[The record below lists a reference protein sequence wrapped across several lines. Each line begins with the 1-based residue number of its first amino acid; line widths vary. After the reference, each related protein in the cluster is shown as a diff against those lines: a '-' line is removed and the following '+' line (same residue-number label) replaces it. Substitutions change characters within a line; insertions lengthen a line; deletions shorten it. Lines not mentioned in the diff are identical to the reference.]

1 MELSIECKSRDP
13 KSKPSALRR
22 EGLLPAVLY
31 GHEGTESVSLTMD
44 KREAEALLRHASV
57 NNTMINV
64 NIPDISWKGKALL
77 REVQSHPWK
86 NLVYHLSF
94 FAVKAQDMVQV
105 EVGLN
110 FVGEPKGV
118 REEGGVLNTELNE
131 VTVACK
137 AIDIPEIIDIDVSG
151 LALGDTLTVGDLIL
165 PEGAEIVGE
174 GTQAVA
180 TVLQP
185 RKAEPA
191 PGEESDVSASVAA
204 TLEMMGGDEES
215 GAE

>member
-13 KSKPSALRR
+13 KAKPNALRR
-22 EGLLPAVLY
+22 AGLLPGVLY
-31 GHEGTESVSLTMD
+31 GHDGTESVSLTMD
-44 KREAEALLRHASV
+44 QRQADALLRNVVV
-57 NNTMINV
+57 NNTMIDV
-64 NIPDISWKGKALL
+64 SIPDISWTGKALL

-110 FVGEPKGV
+110 FVGDPKGV
-118 REEGGVLNTELNE
+118 REEGGVLNTELNV

-137 AIDIPEIIDIDVSG
+137 AIDIPEVIDVDVSG
-151 LALGDTLTVGDLIL
+151 MALGDTLTVADLNL
-165 PEGAEIVGE
+165 PEGAEVVGE
-174 GTQAVA
+174 STQAVA
-180 TVLQP
+180 TVLQA

-191 PGEESDVSASVAA
+191 RGEQTSVDASVAA
-204 TLEMMGGDEES
+204 TLGMMGGNE
-215 GAE
+215 A

>member
-13 KSKPSALRR
+13 KAKPNALRR

-31 GHEGTESVSLTMD
+31 GHDGTESLSLTLD
-44 KREAEALLRHASV
+44 EREAGVLLRNASV

-64 NIPDISWKGKALL
+64 SIPDISWQGKALL

-110 FVGEPKGV
+110 FIGEPKGV

-137 AIDIPEIIDIDVSG
+137 AIDIPEVIDVDVSG
-151 LALGDTLTVGDLIL
+151 LTLGETLTVADLNL
-165 PEGAEIVGE
+165 PEGAEVVGE
-174 GTQAVA
+174 STQAVA
-180 TVLQP
+180 TVLQA

-191 PGEESDVSASVAA
+191 RGEETAVDASVTA
-204 TLEMMGGDEES
+204 TLGTMGGGGE
-215 GAE
+215 